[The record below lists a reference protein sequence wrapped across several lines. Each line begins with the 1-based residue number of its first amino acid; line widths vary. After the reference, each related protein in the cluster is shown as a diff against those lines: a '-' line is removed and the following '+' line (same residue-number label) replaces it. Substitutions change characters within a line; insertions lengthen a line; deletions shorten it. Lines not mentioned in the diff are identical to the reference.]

1 MKRKTPF
8 KGCTK
13 NWLIGVNINIPVAAR
28 DISIPVTVLCV
39 LSSSKYFETPPIITG
54 TEITPAE
61 IPPIMPIP
69 NKNVKGVSLKKQ
81 HRN

>member
-1 MKRKTPF
+1 M
-8 KGCTK
+8 TK

-69 NKNVKGVSLKKQ
+69 NKKCNGCIAEEAT
-81 HRN
+81 